1 MKPALRA
8 VWLVYALVIVGLT
21 HWPQVYIP
29 GQAYRA
35 DILIHIGAF
44 GLWACLFI
52 ACGFFGPALSTQNIL
67 RSGAT
72 AAAYAL
78 VDELTQ
84 AIPGINRVV
93 DPLDLLGNFS
103 GTALATL
110 AAFFL
115 RSRLRQPDRVLTP

>member
-1 MKPALRA
+1 MKLAIRA
-8 VWLVYALVIVGLT
+8 VWLVYAVTITTLT

-35 DILIHIGAF
+35 DIFIHIGAF

-52 ACGFFGPALSTQNIL
+52 ACGFFGPALSMQNII
-67 RSGAT
+67 RSGVV

-115 RSRLRQPDRVLTP
+115 RSRLRQPDRALAP